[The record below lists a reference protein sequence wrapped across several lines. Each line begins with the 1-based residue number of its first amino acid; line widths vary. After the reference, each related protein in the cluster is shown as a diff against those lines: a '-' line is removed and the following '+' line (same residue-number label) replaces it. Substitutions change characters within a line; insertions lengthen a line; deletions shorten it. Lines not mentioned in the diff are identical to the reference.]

1 MYNFVTDEMKLPI
14 LPLTIVHGLFYFF
27 KTYAASGVQT
37 PEQAYENYWLS
48 FLHNAEQCKKVFVP
62 MNDNRTHWY
71 LAVIIFNEKKVHM
84 VDSDP
89 SPSTHENRVC
99 AIKTM
104 MDFMSELFHIIY
116 AKASQQGAP
125 KISEFDVIVPHGIA
139 RQPNGYDCGLWVC
152 LWIINA
158 NTTNKYNIDVGDS
171 TRMHLA
177 LNLVMSFKNYIR
189 ETITRRSIER
199 WKRMDKQGSAMQLFM

>member
-1 MYNFVTDEMKLPI
+1 
-14 LPLTIVHGLFYFF
+14 
-27 KTYAASGVQT
+27 
-37 PEQAYENYWLS
+37 
-48 FLHNAEQCKKVFVP
+48 
-62 MNDNRTHWY
+62 
-71 LAVIIFNEKKVHM
+71 
-84 VDSDP
+84 
-89 SPSTHENRVC
+89 
-99 AIKTM
+99 
-104 MDFMSELFHIIY
+104 
-116 AKASQQGAP
+116 
-125 KISEFDVIVPHGIA
+125 HGIA

-189 ETITRRSIER
+189 ETITRKSIKR